1 MPEATRKL
9 KKFRSFDGVVV
20 SNRMVK
26 TLVVRVDRVMVH
38 PKYGKRYR
46 SSEKYHVH
54 TETGTYPVGTK
65 VTFVECRP
73 YSKTVRWRIMNSA
86 EKKV

>member
-1 MPEATRKL
+1 MSETARKL

-20 SNRMVK
+20 SNRMAK

-46 SSEKYHVH
+46 SSTKYHVH
-54 TETGTYPVGTK
+54 AETGAFPVGTK

-73 YSKTVRWRIMNSA
+73 YSKTVRWRTLNSVD
-86 EKKV
+86 KKA